1 MVKYI
6 SRTNVWLFG
15 CFSLPSRFGGVC
27 VWGGGVK
34 VDLLTCSAGEEI
46 TESISM
52 KEL

>member
-27 VWGGGVK
+27 VGGGESGPT
-34 VDLLTCSAGEEI
+34 DLLCWRRNY
-46 TESISM
+46 
-52 KEL
+52 